1 MSGSNIII
9 HMGVLYVHR
18 LVRGKRAI
26 YRTYLMLTALP
37 PATYPLTLS
46 QSRPLRYG
54 VFFYLYVMQGIP
66 SGFYL
71 TALTNYFTA
80 EGVKPNVVGSFIA
93 IIGLPWAFQFIWGPL
108 IDRFQGSTMGRR
120 KPWVVGSQLMTT
132 LASCVLLLVGNP
144 VTQISELAW
153 LFCLRSVFAAIQDAS
168 VDAMA
173 ITVIPE
179 EERGRVNA
187 FMRAG
192 FLVGTGIGAAVFAH
206 LLRQYGFHGAALVQ
220 IGCLLTGVLLMVFIR
235 EQPGD
240 RLLPFFGKATPPG
253 PFGSAKTFSTASL
266 PEKSQL
272 EQHDFRWLFTELFRG
287 LFAPQSL
294 FLFGAILLAYTSNA
308 LFLRAYNHH
317 LIEELGWLDTDVS
330 VLTGTYGMVAATIIA
345 LTGGYIADRLGA
357 RRLLVIML
365 GVVAL
370 YLIGFNLL
378 SFLWTQRPIART
390 GLVAIYFMDPA
401 VSAAA
406 MPVLM
411 SICRK
416 GVEGSQFTTY
426 MAFVNL
432 CDIAGTF
439 FAGQALLFLTAPTI
453 GLFAGGLAVVGVLI
467 TIFTLRH
474 YRTHVRGSELAT

>member
-1 MSGSNIII
+1 
-9 HMGVLYVHR
+9 
-18 LVRGKRAI
+18 
-26 YRTYLMLTALP
+26 MLSALP
-37 PATYPLTLS
+37 SPSYPLTLS

-71 TALTNYFTA
+71 TALSNYFTA

-108 IDRFQGSTMGRR
+108 IDRFQGSPMGRR
-120 KPWVVGSQLMTT
+120 KPWVVGSQLMTL
-132 LASCVLLLVGNP
+132 LASCALLFIANP
-144 VTQISELAW
+144 VAQISTLAW
-153 LFCLRSVFAAIQDAS
+153 LFCLRSLFAAIQDAS

-179 EERGRVNA
+179 DERGRVNA

-192 FLVGTGIGAAVFAH
+192 FLVGTGIGAAVFATV
-206 LLRQYGFHGAALVQ
+206 LRQYGFHGAALLQ
-220 IGCLLTGVLLMVFIR
+220 IAFLLTGVLLMVFIR
-235 EQPGD
+235 EKPAD
-240 RLLPFFGKATPPG
+240 RLLPSLKSLGLSN
-253 PFGSAKTFSTASL
+253 PFGGSRNDQSDTAKTPARTF
-266 PEKSQL
+266 E
-272 EQHDFRWLFTELFRG
+272 EGYIEHDFRWLFTELFRG
-287 LFAPQSL
+287 LFARQSL
-294 FLFGAILLAYTSNA
+294 FLFGAIILAYTSNA

-317 LIEELGWLDTDVS
+317 LIERLGWRDTDVS
-330 VLTGTYGMVAATIIA
+330 VLTGTYGMVVATVIA
-345 LTGGYIADRLGA
+345 LTGGYLADRLGA

-365 GVVAL
+365 GLVAV

-378 SFLWTQRPIART
+378 SGFWVQHDVART
-390 GLVAIYFMDPA
+390 GLVALYFLDPA

-411 SICRK
+411 GICRR

-432 CDIAGTF
+432 CDIAGTYF
-439 FAGQALLFLTAPTI
+439 SGYALLFLAAPTI
-453 GLFAGGLAVVGVLI
+453 GLFAGGLAIVALGVALM
-467 TIFTLRH
+467 TIRH
-474 YRTHVRGSELAT
+474 YRKARV

>member
-1 MSGSNIII
+1 MI
-9 HMGVLYVHR
+9 
-18 LVRGKRAI
+18 
-26 YRTYLMLTALP
+26 TALP
-37 PATYPLTLS
+37 SPAYPLTLS
-46 QSRPLRYG
+46 RSRPLRYG
-54 VFFYLYVMQGIP
+54 VFLYLYIMQGIP

-80 EGVKPNVVGSFIA
+80 EGVRPNVVGSFIA

-108 IDRFQGSTMGRR
+108 IDRFQGSPMGRR
-120 KPWVVGSQLMTT
+120 KPWVVGSQLMTV
-132 LASCVLLLVGNP
+132 LASCLLLFVDNP
-144 VTQISELAW
+144 VAQITTLAW

-179 EERGRVNA
+179 DERGRVNA

-192 FLVGTGIGAAVFAH
+192 FLIGTGIGTAVFAII
-206 LLRQYGFHGAALVQ
+206 LRKYSFHGAAIAQ
-220 IGCLLTGVLLMVFIR
+220 IGFLLTGVLLMVFIR
-235 EQPGD
+235 ERPGD
-240 RLLPFFGKATPPG
+240 QLLPWFRPLRQALRDQRSG
-253 PFGSAKTFSTASL
+253 PFDPSSARENQPNTRPPDRNAGAG
-266 PEKSQL
+266 P
-272 EQHDFRWLFTELFRG
+272 HDFRWLFTELFRG
-287 LFAPQSL
+287 LFNRRSIL
-294 FLFGAILLAYTSNA
+294 LFGAIILAYTGNA

-317 LIEELGWLDTDVS
+317 LIEKLGWSDTDVS
-330 VLTGTYGMVAATIIA
+330 VLTGTYGMVVATVIA
-345 LTGGYIADRLGA
+345 LTGGYLADRIGA

-365 GVVAL
+365 GVVAV

-378 SFLWTQRPIART
+378 SGAWVHRDVAKT
-390 GLVAIYFMDPA
+390 GLVALYFMDPA

-432 CDIAGTF
+432 GDIAGTF
-439 FAGQALLFLTAPTI
+439 FAGNALLYLSAPTI
-453 GLFAGGLAVVGVLI
+453 GLAAGGLAVGAMVVALI
-467 TIFTLRH
+467 TIRH
-474 YRTHVRGSELAT
+474 YRRTGL

>member
-1 MSGSNIII
+1 MN
-9 HMGVLYVHR
+9 
-18 LVRGKRAI
+18 RADSPFCPDP
-26 YRTYLMLTALP
+26 MLTALP
-37 PATYPLTLS
+37 SPSYPLTLS
-46 QSRPLRYG
+46 RSRPLRYG

-80 EGVKPNVVGSFIA
+80 EGVRPNVVGSFIA

-108 IDRFQGSTMGRR
+108 IDRFQASPMGRR
-120 KPWVVGSQLMTT
+120 KPWVVGSQLMTV
-132 LASCVLLLVGNP
+132 LASAILLFVSNP
-144 VTQISELAW
+144 VTQITTLAW

-179 EERGRVNA
+179 DERGRVNA

-192 FLVGTGIGAAVFAH
+192 FLAGTGIGAAVFATI
-206 LLRQYGFHGAALVQ
+206 LREYGFHGAALTQ
-220 IGCLLTGVLLMVFIR
+220 IGFLLTGVVLMAFIR

-240 RLLPFFGKATPPG
+240 RLLPS
-253 PFGSAKTFSTASL
+253 FGSERPALPDPFAASAMARGSQTSSRKTQ
-266 PEKSQL
+266 PGWNDEPRN
-272 EQHDFRWLFTELFRG
+272 FRWLFTELFRG
-287 LFAPQSL
+287 LFARRSL
-294 FLFGAILLAYTSNA
+294 FLFGAIILAYTSNA

-317 LIEELGWLDTDVS
+317 LIDELGWLDTDVS
-330 VLTGTYGMVAATIIA
+330 VLTGTYGMVLATAVA

-365 GVVAL
+365 AVVAL

-378 SFLWTQRPIART
+378 SATWVRRDVAQA
-390 GLVAIYFMDPA
+390 GLVALYFLDPA

-411 SICRK
+411 GICRK

-432 CDIAGTF
+432 CDIGGTY
-439 FAGQALLFLTAPTI
+439 FAGNALLYVGAPTI
-453 GLFAGGLAVVGVLI
+453 GLAAGGLAVLATAVALLTV
-467 TIFTLRH
+467 RH
-474 YRTHVRGSELAT
+474 YRRT

>member
-1 MSGSNIII
+1 
-9 HMGVLYVHR
+9 
-18 LVRGKRAI
+18 
-26 YRTYLMLTALP
+26 MLTALP

-108 IDRFQGSTMGRR
+108 IDRFQGSPMGRR
-120 KPWVVGSQLMTT
+120 KPWVVSSQLMTV

-144 VTQISELAW
+144 VTQISGLAW

-192 FLVGTGIGAAVFAH
+192 FLVGTGIGAAVFAQ
-206 LLRQYGFHGAALVQ
+206 LLRQYGFHGAALAQV
-220 IGCLLTGVLLMVFIR
+220 GCLLTGVLLMIFIR
-235 EQPGD
+235 EKPGD
-240 RLLPFFGKATPPG
+240 RLLPLFNKTTYPG
-253 PFGSAKTFSTASL
+253 PFGNPKAPITTPLAKNLHASQ
-266 PEKSQL
+266 SD

-287 LFAPQSL
+287 LFTPQSL
-294 FLFGAILLAYTSNA
+294 LLFGAILLAYTSNA

-317 LIEELGWLDTDVS
+317 LIEQLGWLDTDVS

-345 LTGGYIADRLGA
+345 LTGGYIADRVGA

-365 GVVAL
+365 GIVAL

-378 SFLWTQRPIART
+378 SPLWIQRPIART

-439 FAGQALLFLTAPTI
+439 FAGQALLYLTAPTI
-453 GLFAGGLAVVGVLI
+453 GLFAGALAVVGVI
-467 TIFTLRH
+467 VTGFTLRH
-474 YRTHVRGSELAT
+474 YRTRSRSSEQAM